1 MKNILYTIA
10 VIFTLILTSCS
21 GKLNKDNY
29 DKISNDMSVS
39 QVESILGKGES
50 QASSNVDLGEYGG
63 NISSEVMTWQS
74 GTKVISITF
83 SNGKVMAKMRCTHV
97 HCTLTAHCQT
107 RASDVPTHV
116 AFRVCTRTY
125 LLSRVSRNRA
135 RRTNVNT
142 YMTGPCP
149 AACDDRGVP
158 RARGPR

>member
-39 QVESILGKGES
+39 QVELILGKGES
-50 QASSNVDLGEYGG
+50 LASSNVNLGNR

-83 SNGKVMAKMRCTHV
+83 SNGKVMAKAQIG
-97 HCTLTAHCQT
+97 L
-107 RASDVPTHV
+107 
-116 AFRVCTRTY
+116 
-125 LLSRVSRNRA
+125 
-135 RRTNVNT
+135 
-142 YMTGPCP
+142 
-149 AACDDRGVP
+149 
-158 RARGPR
+158 